1 MKLIKQKINEKNLP
15 PNPDIIKLI
24 FAKTEVQDYENLSD
38 EELLKER
45 ERLLKILQEEEDD
58 SGKNKAQN

>member
-45 ERLLKILQEEEDD
+45 EKLLKILQEEEDD